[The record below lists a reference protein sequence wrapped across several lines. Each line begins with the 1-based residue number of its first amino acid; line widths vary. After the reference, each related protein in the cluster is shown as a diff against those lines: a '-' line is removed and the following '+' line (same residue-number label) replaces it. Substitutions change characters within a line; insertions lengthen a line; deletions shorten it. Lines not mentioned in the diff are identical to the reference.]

1 MIFVSVAFSS
11 FTFDYRISHFIS
23 GRMSVNPNVLP
34 GLRHDS
40 SYLFRGIPCVFAN
53 IFIFLRPSCDRLAP
67 DKRSQDENHSQL
79 PASNALR
86 RQFEKTAP
94 RLKTSERQPIGE

>member
-34 GLRHDS
+34 GLRHDR

-53 IFIFLRPSCDRLAP
+53 IFIFLRPSCDRTREAKMRITLGSPLLTPCAGSLRKP
-67 DKRSQDENHSQL
+67 L
-79 PASNALR
+79 PA
-86 RQFEKTAP
+86 
-94 RLKTSERQPIGE
+94 